1 MTSSDQQ
8 LSVCWSIPAMLRKH
22 TDGKS
27 TVQVKISKPEFQAA
41 LQQLLA
47 QHPDLNEHFQP
58 DMAAPRT
65 YLSIFHNSVQLT
77 DFSPEV
83 FRLRDG
89 DELLIVSALAGG

>member
-22 TDGKS
+22 TAGKS
-27 TVQVKISKPEFQAA
+27 TIQVNISKPEFQTA

-47 QHPDLNEHFQP
+47 QYPDLTEHFQS

-77 DFSPEV
+77 DFSPAV
-83 FRLRDG
+83 LRLQDG